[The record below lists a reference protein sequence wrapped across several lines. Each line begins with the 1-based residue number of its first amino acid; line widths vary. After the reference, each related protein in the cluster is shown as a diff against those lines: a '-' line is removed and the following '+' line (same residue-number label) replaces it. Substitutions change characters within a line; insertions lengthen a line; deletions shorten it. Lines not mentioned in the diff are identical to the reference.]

1 MVDVATRIATRIA
14 TPISGRRVALVALA
28 AALGSG
34 VTACSGESED
44 GPGITPPGSGPGP
57 DTETKGIEIIVDTM
71 GVPHIYASTDED
83 LFYGYG
89 YQLAKDRMLQLE
101 MYRRSAHGVRAE
113 ILGGNYPGAL
123 VGTAVVEDRM
133 VRTLNI
139 PKWGLAD
146 AELMREEEPE
156 RYALVQAWVDG
167 INKRVDEILGG
178 DAPLPYGFGEDE
190 LDFLPGRWEPADPF
204 LVQKMAHLALDLTLL
219 YEVLLSLLSDLRPDA
234 VNSIQVFKPTRAA
247 FAVPPEDRPDDP
259 SHALSSAAGPG
270 TEGKLGDAK
279 RTLPDHALD
288 FNAWESGDYLKPSSN
303 NWAVDGRFTDN
314 GMPRLAGDPHL
325 AFNTT
330 GVMYAVHLNSKDRGG
345 TFNTAG
351 FAFASAPGIAL
362 GQNDKVTWSPTSAFA
377 DVMDMWQVTIED
389 GKALIGDEW
398 IDVVERDEIIE
409 IRNAGAEQFRAR
421 EVPGYGVIF
430 PPNAAGLPIPIADQ
444 GKELMV
450 GWTGLKARSSKW
462 FLELNRA
469 QSLDEF
475 DAAALNIPEMTYN
488 WVGADQN
495 GITYR
500 VGVEVPDRKNIA
512 PGREPWKKME
522 GDDPLSY
529 WTGDRLSAD
538 QLPHSRAEETGYIVT
553 ANNDPLGFT
562 ADGTP
567 GDAPYYYGAFFDAG
581 WRADRITNEIK
592 RLIGAGGVTLTDM
605 QTLQMDTRSNV
616 ADDIVP
622 VLSEAYANVGTDDAL
637 ASFRARADLDQLVAV
652 IADWDRTMDLDS
664 SGALAF
670 HAFMHHAAIEVM
682 EDDVSGI
689 FYQEISKV
697 GTIFAFKFAT
707 MALLGRYPD
716 GDNIIQGGR
725 DLVMLTALDKTAA
738 YLKERFGGVDPAN
751 YTYGDMKIFA
761 LDDGYGMGVAV
772 GEIPSHGGESSINV
786 AQNMSF
792 RKDLKYTDEWRSSY
806 GSVARITSGFADDGT
821 PETFVNFPIGNVAD
835 RSSKHFKDALNGWV
849 GGQYQKLL
857 FERTEIDA
865 AAEESYT
872 LVRD

>member
-1 MVDVATRIATRIA
+1 MFKA
-14 TPISGRRVALVALA
+14 SGKRSTVA
-28 AALGSG
+28 AALAVATLGPG
-34 VTACSGESED
+34 LAACSGETVGD
-44 GPGITPPGSGPGP
+44 DAVPIGGGGVQ
-57 DTETKGIEIIVDTM
+57 GIEVIVDTM
-71 GVPHIYASTDED
+71 GVPHIYASNDED

-101 MYRRSAHGVRAE
+101 MYRRSAHGIRAE

-146 AELMREEEPE
+146 AELMREQEPE
-156 RYALVQAWVDG
+156 RYALVQAWVAG
-167 INKRVDEILGG
+167 INKRVDEVLTG
-178 DAPLPYGFGEDE
+178 DAPLPFGFGADE
-190 LDFLPGRWEPADPF
+190 LDFLPGRWEAADPF

-219 YEVLLSLLSDLRPDA
+219 YEVLLSLLSDVKPDA
-234 VNSIQVFKPTRAA
+234 VNSIEVFKPTRAT
-247 FAVPPEDRPDDP
+247 FAVPPENRPDDP
-259 SHALSSAAGPG
+259 SRGLAGGAAVG
-270 TEGKLGDAK
+270 TEGKLGAAK
-279 RTLPDHALD
+279 RTLPEPALD
-288 FNAWESGDYLKPSSN
+288 FSAWKTGDTLKPGSN
-303 NWAVDGRFTDN
+303 NWAIDGRFTDN

-345 TFNTAG
+345 TFNAAG

-362 GQNDKVTWSPTSAFA
+362 GQTDKVAWAPTSAFA

-389 GKALIGDEW
+389 GKAKIGDEW

-409 IRNAGAEQFRAR
+409 VRNSGPEQFRAR

-430 PPNAAGLPIPIADQ
+430 PPNAAGLPIPIADE

-450 GWTGLKARSSKW
+450 GWTGLKARSSRW

-469 QSLDEF
+469 ESLDEF

-488 WVGADQN
+488 WVGADQT

-500 VGVEVPDRKNIA
+500 VGVEVPDRKHIA

-522 GDDPLSY
+522 GDDPLSL
-529 WTGDRLSAD
+529 WTDDRLSAD

-553 ANNDPLGFT
+553 ANNDPFGFT

-567 GDAPYYYGAFFDAG
+567 GDAPYYYGSFFDAG
-581 WRADRITNEIK
+581 WRADRITTEIE
-592 RLIGAGGVTLTDM
+592 RLKAEGAITRENM
-605 QTLQMDTRSNV
+605 QALQMDTRSNI
-616 ADDIVP
+616 ADDMLP
-622 VLSEAYANVGTDDAL
+622 VLSAAFANVASDEAL
-637 ASFRARADLDQLVAV
+637 SAFRERADISELVAV
-652 IADWDRTMDLDS
+652 ITDWDRHMDLDS
-664 SGALAF
+664 SGAVAF

-682 EDDVSGI
+682 EDDVSPI

-697 GTIFAFKFAT
+697 GTIFAFKFAA
-707 MALLGRYPD
+707 MALLGEYPD
-716 GDNIIQGGR
+716 GDKVVQGGR
-725 DLVMLTALDKTAA
+725 DLVILTALDKTAA
-738 YLKERFGGVDPAN
+738 YLTERFGGVGASN
-751 YTYGDMKIFA
+751 YAYIDMKVFG

-772 GEIPSHGGESSINV
+772 GDIPSHGGESSINV

-792 RKDLKYTDEWRSSY
+792 RKDLKYTGEWRSTY
-806 GSVARITSGFADDGT
+806 GSVARITSEFTEDGT
-821 PETFVNFPIGNVAD
+821 PETYVNFPIGNVAD
-835 RSSKHFKDALNGWV
+835 RSSRHFKDALNGWI

-857 FERTEIDA
+857 FERAEIDA
-865 AAEESYT
+865 AAEETYILT
-872 LVRD
+872 RE